1 MGAHVLASSLRSH
14 AAEVVAS
21 PVGGRNTRRPV
32 GRTRKNGRADTV
44 ISWAGRARPIRPAPC
59 AWYLSFLRLF
69 FPAGAGRC
77 ARHSGR
83 KAGSFGWFRVF
94 RATAQHGPRWGGWS
108 VGAFPGGPAG
118 RWRVSFAQP
127 AVVRAGFWPLP
138 LSGCWRC
145 RSPLRRLWVAAQPV
159 IEIFSSG
166 GGARLL
172 LRPLGRGWGF
182 ASLVLPSARPPM
194 GHASVLWGGV
204 GGGRR
209 PPPPVSAGPPDGTCP
224 RQVWRVHARM
234 QGARRGPRGRG
245 PSALTVYRVRT
256 QICGNS
262 KCSTRIGSPGLAEL
276 RRGLVSRLRAG
287 KTAQGP
293 LPPAL
298 GWFRA
303 LPAPLLALKTLPQ
316 IGQYRQYSRTGYR
329 QEGQTGPKG
338 MITIATSYSVRF
350 IGLLPLTFPSSRG
363 NILSKSVIP
372 LWPAVPYHG
381 VRGFNLLKTGFGLPP
396 C

>member
-77 ARHSGR
+77 ARRSGR

-94 RATAQHGPRWGGWS
+94 RATAQHGPRWGGGS

-127 AVVRAGFWPLP
+127 AVVRAGFRPLP

-145 RSPLRRLWVAAQPV
+145 RSPLRCLWVAAQPV

-166 GGARLL
+166 GGARLR

-194 GHASVLWGGV
+194 GHASALWGGWV
-204 GGGRR
+204 VVVGPRPRCPLGPLSGRARAKCGACTPECRGLCAAPGGGGLLRIR
-209 PPPPVSAGPPDGTCP
+209 YTERELQFAESRSDQPATK
-224 RQVWRVHARM
+224 ARTK
-234 QGARRGPRGRG
+234 PE
-245 PSALTVYRVRT
+245 P
-256 QICGNS
+256 C
-262 KCSTRIGSPGLAEL
+262 
-276 RRGLVSRLRAG
+276 RGLVSRSKAG

-293 LPPAL
+293 LSPAL

-303 LPAPLLALKTLPQ
+303 LPAPLL
-316 IGQYRQYSRTGYR
+316 
-329 QEGQTGPKG
+329 
-338 MITIATSYSVRF
+338 
-350 IGLLPLTFPSSRG
+350 
-363 NILSKSVIP
+363 IP
-372 LWPAVPYHG
+372 
-381 VRGFNLLKTGFGLPP
+381 
-396 C
+396 

>member
-77 ARHSGR
+77 ARRSGR

-94 RATAQHGPRWGGWS
+94 RATAQHGPRWGGGS

-127 AVVRAGFWPLP
+127 AVVRAGFRPLP

-145 RSPLRRLWVAAQPV
+145 RSPLRCLWVAAQPV
-159 IEIFSSG
+159 IEIFPPG

-172 LRPLGRGWGF
+172 LRPWAGGD
-182 ASLVLPSARPPM
+182 VLPRPFCPPPGPQWGARLCCGGGGWWSSAPAPGVRLAPCRDAPAPSVARARPNAGGSARPP
-194 GHASVLWGGV
+194 GAGAFCLNGIQ
-204 GGGRR
+204 
-209 PPPPVSAGPPDGTCP
+209 SA
-224 RQVWRVHARM
+224 
-234 QGARRGPRGRG
+234 
-245 PSALTVYRVRT
+245 
-256 QICGNS
+256 
-262 KCSTRIGSPGLAEL
+262 
-276 RRGLVSRLRAG
+276 
-287 KTAQGP
+287 
-293 LPPAL
+293 
-298 GWFRA
+298 
-303 LPAPLLALKTLPQ
+303 
-316 IGQYRQYSRTGYR
+316 
-329 QEGQTGPKG
+329 
-338 MITIATSYSVRF
+338 
-350 IGLLPLTFPSSRG
+350 
-363 NILSKSVIP
+363 
-372 LWPAVPYHG
+372 YHS
-381 VRGFNLLKTGFGLPP
+381 L
-396 C
+396 

>member
-77 ARHSGR
+77 ARRSGR

-94 RATAQHGPRWGGWS
+94 RATAQHGPRWGGGS

-145 RSPLRRLWVAAQPV
+145 RSPLRCLWVAAQPV
-159 IEIFSSG
+159 ILICLPAGVPVCFCVLGPGVGFCLARSALRPAPNGARVCVVG
-166 GGARLL
+166 GGGWWSSAPAPGVRLAPCRDAPAPSVARA
-172 LRPLGRGWGF
+172 RPNAGG
-182 ASLVLPSARPPM
+182 SARPP
-194 GHASVLWGGV
+194 GAGAFCVYGIQSANSNLRKLEVLNPHRKPRV
-204 GGGRR
+204 GG
-209 PPPPVSAGPPDGTCP
+209 
-224 RQVWRVHARM
+224 
-234 QGARRGPRGRG
+234 
-245 PSALTVYRVRT
+245 
-256 QICGNS
+256 
-262 KCSTRIGSPGLAEL
+262 
-276 RRGLVSRLRAG
+276 
-287 KTAQGP
+287 TAQGAGFP
-293 LPPAL
+293 LKGGKDRAGAVAARL
-298 GWFRA
+298 GLVPCASSFA
-303 LPAPLLALKTLPQ
+303 
-316 IGQYRQYSRTGYR
+316 IG
-329 QEGQTGPKG
+329 P
-338 MITIATSYSVRF
+338 
-350 IGLLPLTFPSSRG
+350 
-363 NILSKSVIP
+363 
-372 LWPAVPYHG
+372 
-381 VRGFNLLKTGFGLPP
+381 
-396 C
+396 